1 MPRGGQAGRYPEVQ
15 GSEKIQPQT
24 EKEEAQ
30 KQPTEKNN
38 LKTTGRLTSISAESE
53 KALRGMLRISDGR
66 TFSDVW
72 VPRNQIDEDG
82 QLSQW
87 ILKQKLEDLEIGPG
101 KDRFGRHVSSSVRR
115 RVKQIGQQ
123 LSRIGFIESKKKP
136 DLYFLKVH
144 PNSDAGDVMVFADLR
159 GTEVI
164 PIFEE
169 TCPLIWANFD
179 RSFRLESLKKSFDS
193 EILHYDDEMVWSKW
207 DGFGISPGDT
217 EDYFCHLVMHLLELR
232 GIDSRRTHDVFSVM
246 VQEHNEFEETTAAKL
261 RESIVEYNKYL
272 ESYQGEVRQ
281 HSRSIL
287 WKQCRLCG
295 ANGLSESSTHQS
307 IQEWKENGVKLEM
320 HHVSYIPEVVI
331 PVCKKCHMKIHHS
344 DEYSHLK
351 PEMARKD
358 WLQRSSRGG
367 V

>member
-1 MPRGGQAGRYPEVQ
+1 MPRSGQAGRYPPVQ
-15 GSEKIQPQT
+15 GCEKIQHKT
-24 EKEEAQ
+24 ETEEAK
-30 KQPTEKNN
+30 KQPTENN
-38 LKTTGRLTSISAESE
+38 IVKITGKLTSISAESE
-53 KALRGMLRISDGR
+53 KALRGTLRISDGR

-72 VPRNQIDEDG
+72 VPRTQINEDN

-87 ILKQKLEDLEIGPG
+87 ILKQKLEDQDIGPG
-101 KDRFGRHVSSSVRR
+101 TDRFGRHVSSSVKR
-115 RVKQIGQQ
+115 RVRQIGQE
-123 LSRIGFIESKKKP
+123 LSKIGFFESKKKP
-136 DLYFLKVH
+136 DLFYLKICA
-144 PNSDAGDVMVFADLR
+144 NSEIGDVTVFADLR

-193 EILHYDDEMVWSKW
+193 TILHYDDEMVWSKW

-232 GIDSRRTHDVFSVM
+232 GVDSRRTHDVFSVM
-246 VQEHNEFEETTAAKL
+246 AQEHNEFEETTAAKL
-261 RESIVEYNKYL
+261 RESILEYNKYL
-272 ESYQGEVRQ
+272 ELYQAEVRQ

-295 ANGLSESSTHQS
+295 ANGISESSTHQS

-331 PVCKKCHMKIHHS
+331 PVCKKCHVKIHHS

-351 PEMARKD
+351 PEMARKE
-358 WLQRSSRGG
+358 WMQRSARKGN
-367 V
+367 